1 MAGEDD
7 ASGDALRTAAS
18 HVAASRTEWTDL
30 KAAALG
36 GELRFEPAAAE
47 RCAQVCETAVDQ
59 ITDQLQTARQLT
71 RVEGFGDTIAGRAL
85 ADKFAR
91 KGGEAVDVL
100 VAHRQVLQ
108 DMAAT
113 YRAAGRAYTEAEA
126 NNAVR
131 LRGTEE

>member
-1 MAGEDD
+1 M
-7 ASGDALRTAAS
+7 
-18 HVAASRTEWTDL
+18 
-30 KAAALG
+30 
-36 GELRFEPAAAE
+36 
-47 RCAQVCETAVDQ
+47 CETAVDQ

-71 RVEGFGDTIAGRAL
+71 GVEGFGDTIAGRAL